1 MKEIEE
7 ALKDQNSGNWSS
19 LVSDSVIENSEKR
32 SKLWAKLIEKY
43 PNDEDL
49 RNLGLEEMSTKN
61 TWFEKYGISLQ

>member
-7 ALKDQNSGNWSS
+7 ALKDKNCGNWSS
-19 LVSDSVIENSEKR
+19 PVPDYVIENSEKR
-32 SKLWAKLIEKY
+32 SRLWAKLIEKY
-43 PNDEDL
+43 PKDEEL